1 VRLRA
6 YAEVQL
12 DGVGRK
18 LFPDDQLSSDEMLA
32 QTADRLGAEQYAAER
47 AAGAALTADQA
58 LASAD
63 AVLGRAAS

>member
-1 VRLRA
+1 
-6 YAEVQL
+6 
-12 DGVGRK
+12 

-32 QTADRLGAEQYAAER
+32 RTADRLGAEQYAAER
-47 AAGAALTADQA
+47 AGGAALTADRA